1 MPFLTPCMLSHL
13 CSPDISVDTVQT
25 ACIPVS
31 FACTHDLSCYAQ
43 SGRADEEDE
52 GTEELQQA
60 LLVLLARLEA
70 LAVSAAAGEL
80 MPALAPAL
88 AQSLADV
95 SGADAAPEDSAAV
108 WECLSDLLCS
118 PDAHAAQVKA
128 HPELFQMCLLV
139 ALKTISPKSC
149 KGLQGLLAS
158 CASFLVVGPF
168 LKGQALRPNLPSK
181 RQVHVPEG
189 LVN

>member
-1 MPFLTPCMLSHL
+1 MSSASTIKYLWR
-13 CSPDISVDTVQT
+13 
-25 ACIPVS
+25 
-31 FACTHDLSCYAQ
+31 AQ
-43 SGRADEEDE
+43 SGRADEEAEDS
-52 GTEELQQA
+52 EELQQA

-118 PDAHAAQVKA
+118 PDANAAQVTMNS
-128 HPELFQMCLLV
+128 HPILFQMCLRV
-139 ALKTISPKSC
+139 ALKTVLQNVAVDYKVFLPLGMPFGGKTFPEGTSPEVRFTFQEASSHARRSC
-149 KGLQGLLAS
+149 KPAQEGISHGLG
-158 CASFLVVGPF
+158 
-168 LKGQALRPNLPSK
+168 
-181 RQVHVPEG
+181 
-189 LVN
+189 